1 MVSTLSSARGG
12 PGEPPGVPR
21 WVGAPAAAAVAYREW
36 APPPALAPWVRRVWE
51 LTVPGPSGPGRVL
64 PDGCMDIV
72 VLGGTLLVAGPDT
85 GPVPIARRAG
95 ETVTG
100 VRFHPGA
107 GPAVLGPRA
116 SELRDARVPLDAV
129 WGRDGRELEERVVAA
144 SPAAGL
150 AVLQAQLL
158 ARLGAASLPDPMV
171 AAAVHLLEGHPALP
185 GRVGALGI
193 ALGLGERQLRRRF
206 QAAVGYGPKTLAR
219 VLRFQRL
226 LELLDRAGPDS
237 PGGARG
243 RPSLAAAAVDA
254 GYADQAHMTTECTRL
269 AGLAPTALLVE
280 RRRSAQPR

>member
-1 MVSTLSSARGG
+1 MVSTLSSAG
-12 PGEPPGVPR
+12 
-21 WVGAPAAAAVAYREW
+21 PAAATVAYREW
-36 APPPALAPWVRRVWE
+36 APPPALAPWVRRVWA
-51 LTVPGPSGPGRVL
+51 LTVPDASGPGRVL

-95 ETVTG
+95 ETVIG

-129 WGRDGRELEERVVAA
+129 WGRAGRELEERVAAA

-171 AAAVHLLEGHPALP
+171 AAAVHLLERHPALP
-185 GRVGALGI
+185 GRVGGLGI

-206 QAAVGYGPKTLAR
+206 LTAVGYGPKTLAR

-226 LELLDRAGPDS
+226 LELLDRGGP
-237 PGGARG
+237 
-243 RPSLAAAAVDA
+243 RPSLAAVAAEA

-269 AGLAPTALLVE
+269 ARIAPTAVA
-280 RRRSAQPR
+280 RATRYRPACRNRPPPTIT

>member
-1 MVSTLSSARGG
+1 MVSTLSSAGGVRGTPRGSPGGSG
-12 PGEPPGVPR
+12 PV
-21 WVGAPAAAAVAYREW
+21 AAAVAYREW

-51 LTVPGPSGPGRVL
+51 LTVPGPGGPGRVL

-72 VLGGTLLVAGPDT
+72 VLGGMLLVAGPDT
-85 GPVPIARRAG
+85 GPVPIARHAG

-100 VRFHPGA
+100 IRFHPGA

-129 WGRDGRELEERVVAA
+129 WGRAGRELEERVAAA

-150 AVLQAQLL
+150 AVLQAQFL
-158 ARLGAASLPDPMV
+158 ARLGAASLPDPVV
-171 AAAVHLLEGHPALP
+171 AAAVHLLERHPALP
-185 GRVGALGI
+185 GRVGGLGI
-193 ALGLGERQLRRRF
+193 ALGLGERQFRRRF
-206 QAAVGYGPKTLAR
+206 LAAVGYGPKTLTR

-243 RPSLAAAAVDA
+243 RPSLAAAAVEA

-269 AGLAPTALLVE
+269 AGLAPTALLAE
-280 RRRSAQPR
+280 RLRSAQPW